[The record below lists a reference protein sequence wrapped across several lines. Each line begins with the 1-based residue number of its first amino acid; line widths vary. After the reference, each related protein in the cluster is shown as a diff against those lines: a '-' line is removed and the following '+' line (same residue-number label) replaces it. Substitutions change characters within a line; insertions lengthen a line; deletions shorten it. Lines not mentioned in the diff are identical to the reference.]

1 MRKQKSS
8 TMTWRRSSISTH
20 VGFNAMVRVL
30 VCLLLLTSLSA
41 YSALPVSIDGQ
52 PLPSLAPMLD
62 QTTRAV
68 VNIATRGQV
77 KRKIE
82 LPFFND
88 PFFQRFFNRR
98 RGIERI
104 QETTSLGSGVIVDA
118 SKGYILTND
127 HVIQDAF
134 EITVTLIDGRE
145 FSAEILGRDADTD
158 IAVIKIDADDLNEM
172 PLFDSTQLRVGDFVV
187 AIGNPF
193 GLGQTVTSGI
203 VSALGRSG
211 LGIESVEDFIQTDA
225 SINPGNSGG
234 ALVNLR
240 GELVGINTAIYGAGG
255 QGSIGIGFAIPSNL
269 AIDVMLQLIQHG
281 KVKRGRFGA
290 RGQDMT
296 EQLGLAFGLK
306 QSQGFIIT
314 QIEKGSPA
322 HYAGIQV
329 GDVIVSANGRSI
341 KSSSDMQNLVGLM
354 RIGQTIELEIF
365 RTGKRLKLSTEIRPM
380 DLSSIDG
387 AIIHPRLTGAVIGEI
402 QQSNLLQGQLSY
414 LQIIEVDESK
424 QAWQAGLRP
433 DDIIYAINKEVVE
446 DLDQL
451 FEAAERN
458 RNNLLLNIQR
468 NGREH
473 YLLLK

>member
-1 MRKQKSS
+1 MIR
-8 TMTWRRSSISTH
+8 
-20 VGFNAMVRVL
+20 FL
-30 VCLLLLTSLSA
+30 VLLLFLASFPA
-41 YSALPVSIDGQ
+41 FSALPLAIDGA

-62 QTTRAV
+62 ETTRAV

-82 LPFFND
+82 LPFFKD
-88 PFFQRFFNRR
+88 PLFQRFFNRR
-98 RGIERI
+98 RGIIERI
-104 QETTSLGSGVIVDA
+104 QETSSLGSGVIVDA
-118 SKGYILTND
+118 DKGYILTND

-158 IAVIKIDADDLNEM
+158 IAVIKIEAENLDEI
-172 PLFDSTQLRVGDFVV
+172 PLFDSGQLRVGDFVV

-269 AIDVMLQLIQHG
+269 AIDVMRQLIEHG

-296 EQLGLAFGLK
+296 EKLAQAFGLK
-306 QSQGFIIT
+306 QSKGFIIT

-322 HYAGIQV
+322 HNAGIQV

-365 RTGKRLKLSTEIRPM
+365 RTGKRLRLSTEIKPM

-387 AIIHPRLTGAVIGEI
+387 AIIHPRLAGAIIGEI
-402 QQSNLLQGQLSY
+402 QQSSLLQGQLSY
-414 LQIIEVDESK
+414 LQIIDVDESK

-433 DDIIYAINKEVVE
+433 DDIIYAINKEAVE

-458 RNNLLLNIQR
+458 KNNLLLNIQR

-473 YLLLK
+473 FLLLK